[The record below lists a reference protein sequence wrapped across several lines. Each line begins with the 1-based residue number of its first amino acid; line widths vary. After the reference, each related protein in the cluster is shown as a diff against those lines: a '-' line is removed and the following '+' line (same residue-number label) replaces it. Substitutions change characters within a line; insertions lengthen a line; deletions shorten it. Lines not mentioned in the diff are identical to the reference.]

1 MTDLLQRARELFLEG
16 VAHFEAERLEPAK
29 ACFETAL
36 ALAPGRPSLL
46 ANLGATLFRLADW
59 PGAVLR
65 LEAATAAD
73 PEQTDAWLALGLSHE
88 KLGHWQVA
96 AQALEQAFAQGA
108 GSGAAWLALGR
119 CQERLGDEAAALRSV
134 EQALRLDDS
143 LADGW
148 GARGSLLH
156 AAKRLDE
163 AATCFERALA
173 LGADSAL
180 YGYYLAS
187 VRGGSAP
194 QLAPRA
200 YVEGLFDQYAD
211 QFEDHLVQVLQY
223 RAHEIL
229 LQPLVDDRRQFSL
242 VLDLGCGTGLCAR
255 MVHKQAGAIDGVD
268 ISGAMVAQASSTG
281 LYRRVA
287 HADLVPFLNASSELA
302 DLVMAGDV
310 FIYVGALEAVF
321 AAVRPRLRREACF
334 AFSVELHPGPEELKL
349 GPSLR
354 YAHSIAYLARLA
366 KAHGLRVVRQ
376 WEASLREDLGVPVPG
391 LYMHLTPAL

>member
-1 MTDLLQRARELFLEG
+1 MADPLQQARELFFEG
-16 VAHFEAERLEPAK
+16 NAHFEAERLEPAK
-29 ACFETAL
+29 ACFEAAL
-36 ALAPGRPSLL
+36 VLAPGRPSLL

-59 PGAVLR
+59 PAAVLQ
-65 LEAATAAD
+65 LEAATTADAAQ
-73 PEQTDAWLALGLSHE
+73 PDAWLALGLSHE
-88 KLGHWQVA
+88 KLGHWQIA
-96 AQALEQAFAQGA
+96 SQALEQAFARGA

-134 EQALRLDDS
+134 EQALRLDDT

-163 AATCFERALA
+163 AAVCFERALA

-194 QLAPRA
+194 KLAPRA
-200 YVEGLFDQYAD
+200 YVEGLFDQYAS

-223 RAHEIL
+223 RAHELL
-229 LQPLVDDRRQFSL
+229 LQPLVDRQQQFSL

-255 MVHKQAGAIDGVD
+255 MVQQQAGAIDGVD
-268 ISGAMVAQASSTG
+268 ISGAMVMQAKASG
-281 LYRRVA
+281 LYRRVV
-287 HADLVPFLNASSELA
+287 HADLVPFLNASSELV

-321 AAVRPRLRREACF
+321 AAVRPRLRDDACF
-334 AFSVELHPGPEELKL
+334 AFSVELHPGPEDLKL

-354 YAHSIAYLARLA
+354 YAHSVAYLERLA
-366 KAHGLRVVRQ
+366 KAHGLRVARS

-391 LYMHLTPAL
+391 LYMHLAPAV

>member
-59 PGAVLR
+59 PGAVAR

-73 PEQTDAWLALGLSHE
+73 PEQPDAWLALGLSHE
-88 KLGHWQVA
+88 KLGHWQLA

-143 LADGW
+143 LSDGW

-163 AATCFERALA
+163 AAACFERALA

-187 VRGGSAP
+187 VKGGSAP

-200 YVEGLFDQYAD
+200 YVEGLFDQYAS
-211 QFEDHLVQVLQY
+211 QFEDHLVQVLHY

-229 LQPLVDDRRQFSL
+229 LQPLVDGRQQFSL

-255 MVHKQAGAIDGVD
+255 MVHQQAGAIDGVD
-268 ISGAMVAQASSTG
+268 ISGAMVGQARSTG

-287 HADLVPFLNASSELA
+287 HADLVPFLNASSELS

-321 AAVRPRLRREACF
+321 AAVRPRMRAGGCF
-334 AFSVELHPGPEELKL
+334 GFWVELHPGPEDLKL

-354 YAHSIAYLARLA
+354 YAHSIAYLTRLA
-366 KAHGLRVVRQ
+366 KTHGLRVARQ

-391 LYMHLTPAL
+391 LYMHLMPAL